1 MTINEDECMN
11 KHCRILLFEEF
22 KPQNHLVITGFP
34 GFGYTGYIASRYIA
48 QKLHLKRV
56 GIIITRELP
65 EYTMLE
71 DYGIV
76 FPFEIFT
83 DKEKITVIINHSLP
97 PKRYR
102 DSYAKTVINWLRE
115 SNIRELIL
123 IGGLNIKLKEGDEKY
138 RWLKGTQSKQKLDAP
153 LMKKGLY
160 IIGPLAHMIMYAEI
174 SLLPFI
180 VILPYAEPLRLDPRA
195 AAIAVEIIGKI
206 YGITIDVSEL
216 YEDARKIEEELA
228 EIIRQEEA
236 FKRETSK
243 KEEHIYM

>member
-1 MTINEDECMN
+1 MD
-11 KHCRILLFEEF
+11 KHCRILLFEEL
-22 KPQNHLVITGFP
+22 KPKNHVVITGFP

-48 QKLHLKRV
+48 QKLNLKRV
-56 GIIITRELP
+56 GVIITREMP
-65 EYTMLE
+65 DYTMLE

-83 DKEKITVIINHSLP
+83 DREKITIIVNHSLP

-102 DSYAKTVINWLRE
+102 DSYARTVINWLRE
-115 SNIRELIL
+115 SSIKELVL

-160 IIGPLAHMIMYAEI
+160 IIGPLAHMIMYAEMN
-174 SLLPFI
+174 LLPFI

-195 AAIAVEIIGKI
+195 AAIAVEVIGRV

-228 EIIRQEEA
+228 EIIRQQEEA
-236 FKRETSK
+236 FRREASR
-243 KEEHIYM
+243 EEHIYM